1 MTEGVVAPV
10 ADVLHVGSMK
20 IKMSY
25 GLMMDLQRVIP
36 DAENAVTY
44 VLTDSF
50 VRDYIMRRVLTD
62 SKGTV
67 ASEADLIK
75 PEDIDLDMEDIAKVL
90 DWAVAHILSF
100 FVKSVLGMRQQASA
114 LQVLKGLSP
123 PSTVGLETSA
133 S

>member
-1 MTEGVVAPV
+1 MISPV
-10 ADVLHVGSMK
+10 ETLSDVLHVGSMK

-44 VLTDSF
+44 VMTDSF

-62 SKGTV
+62 TKATI

-75 PEDIDLDMEDIAKVL
+75 PEDIDLDMEDVTKVL
-90 DWAVAHILSF
+90 DWAVAHLLGF
-100 FVKSVLGMRQQASA
+100 FTRSVLGMRRQASA
-114 LQVLKGLSP
+114 LLVLKDPLP
-123 PSTVGLETSA
+123 PSMDGSPTSA